1 MSDLDLNS
9 KQWCELVFDGKNT
22 EFGAFQM
29 RQESTSR
36 HNKAMIIVAILVV
49 LIITL
54 PALFRYIAPKKQEEV
69 KMTEVTQL
77 TKLPPPEV
85 KNNDVIKKVD
95 APPPPPLKS
104 SIKFT
109 APKIVKDEEADRED
123 VKTQEEIISAKVAVS
138 VADVKGN
145 DDLFGTDIQD
155 LKEIA
160 IDTPQEE
167 VQETVFQTV
176 EQMPSFPGGMQALNK
191 YLKDNLRY
199 PTIAAENGVSGRVVL
214 PEQCIFASGSPPS
227 ISAICWLVIFSASSS
242 VLPLTSSVS
251 AELDAI
257 ALAQPKVL
265 NLTSAILPSL
275 SSLKVSFNASPQAA
289 LPTSPTPSGFSTSP
303 TLRGWRK

>member
-109 APKIVKDEEADRED
+109 APKIVKDEDADRED

-191 YLKDNLRY
+191 YLKDNLYVTRERFHLQT
-199 PTIAAENGVSGRVVL
+199 PEGAVTIHYDNEDATDITVTTKDAAGTV
-214 PEQCIFASGSPPS
+214 
-227 ISAICWLVIFSASSS
+227 SSS
-242 VLPLTSSVS
+242 SSR
-251 AELDAI
+251 ATAI
-257 ALAQPKVL
+257 GTV
-265 NLTSAILPSL
+265 ILSPEYLESL
-275 SSLKVSFNASPQAA
+275 GA
-289 LPTSPTPSGFSTSP
+289 
-303 TLRGWRK
+303 